1 MEEPNMNQQKVN
13 TPNMNQQRVNTP
25 NMNQPNMNYA
35 PNNQNMNYAPNPNMN
50 YAQNPNMNYAQQN
63 SNVDTKPISPW
74 GYLGYEILFA
84 IPLVG
89 FICILIFGLGGSTN
103 VNLKNFARSY
113 MCMWIIALILGA
125 IGVIC
130 GLIFGVG
137 VFGIL
142 GSSSSSSLY
151 Y

>member
-13 TPNMNQQRVNTP
+13 TPNMNQQ
-25 NMNQPNMNYA
+25 NMNYA

-50 YAQNPNMNYAQQN
+50 YAPNPNMNYGQNQNMNYAQQN
-63 SNVDTKPISPW
+63 SNEDTKPISPW

-113 MCMWIIALILGA
+113 MCMWLIALILVV

-137 VFGIL
+137 IFGIL